1 MTTLDT
7 GTYGAKRIS
16 FAETTYR
23 DLVAKLMAKDPGAS
37 IDDSFATFLEE
48 IEKPR
53 NRKHLMSALEYAHAN
68 AYVALHKPQ
77 PRKPTPAQ
85 AAQEKKQQVALVEQ
99 HKQIFK
105 VKAFQIV
112 MLDLVLPT
120 GKALRDST
128 GKDCAKAG
136 GWLAAIAKKIKP
148 ADIVGKV
155 LSEAEVRQLM
165 KVAA

>member
-37 IDDSFATFLEE
+37 IDDSFAMFLEE

-68 AYVALHKPQ
+68 AYGALHKPQ
-77 PRKPTPAQ
+77 PRKATPVQ
-85 AAQEKKQQVALVEQ
+85 AAKAKVEQVALVEQ
-99 HKQIFK
+99 AKQKIK
-105 VKAFQIV
+105 VAAVRMVLLDMV
-112 MLDLVLPT
+112 MPN

-155 LSEAEVRQLM
+155 LSEAEVRELL